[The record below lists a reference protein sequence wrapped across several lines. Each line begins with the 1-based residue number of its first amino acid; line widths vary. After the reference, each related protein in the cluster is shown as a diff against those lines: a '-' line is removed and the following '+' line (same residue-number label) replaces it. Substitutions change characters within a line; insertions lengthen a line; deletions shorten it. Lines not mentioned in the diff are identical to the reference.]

1 MAKKVETVESSASD
15 KVKAA
20 LALLN
25 KTFGDGSAMTFN
37 NVEVKK
43 IPAIST
49 GSISLDLALGIG
61 GLPLGRCCEIIWKVY
76 NLYARVR
83 RSSEAGL
90 CSSIYGLREYI

>member
-43 IPAIST
+43 
-49 GSISLDLALGIG
+49 DRQALFLCVRGIKI
-61 GLPLGRCCEIIWKVY
+61 LILIIT
-76 NLYARVR
+76 
-83 RSSEAGL
+83 
-90 CSSIYGLREYI
+90 IH